1 MTSEIVDDFLR
12 GDISTEEISNRSF
25 SELRRY
31 VGIMWEIH
39 QEDFVLLS
47 SAKGKKLY
55 LDNKIQE
62 CGSRISILESGEDL
76 ALYSGEPAPSKQKIA
91 IYRNFLSAMKNS
103 NFRIDRAYSGL
114 DAEIKNLQGIK
125 PVPSNLITENKNNI
139 LKKGIEKKTSPI
151 TVFIDEQINAGKKP
165 WQEAWTLLYNQA
177 QGKIVSDEDLRE
189 YKIGEFRVFLRKAI
203 KHSSKGRDRAVEYQE
218 GDSPEW
224 KKVLR
229 QSFGTMFRR
238 ALKKSRTLSDS
249 PK

>member
-1 MTSEIVDDFLR
+1 
-12 GDISTEEISNRSF
+12 
-25 SELRRY
+25 
-31 VGIMWEIH
+31 
-39 QEDFVLLS
+39 
-47 SAKGKKLY
+47 
-55 LDNKIQE
+55 
-62 CGSRISILESGEDL
+62 
-76 ALYSGEPAPSKQKIA
+76 
-91 IYRNFLSAMKNS
+91 MKNS
-103 NFRIDRAYSGL
+103 NFRLDRAYNDV

-125 PVPSNLITENKNNI
+125 PVPSNLITQKENNM
-139 LKKGIEKKTSPI
+139 LKKSSLKTSPI
-151 TVFIDEQINAGKKP
+151 TVFIDEQINAGEKP

-203 KHSSKGRDRAVEYQE
+203 KHSSKGHDRAVEYQE